1 MAGASGAAG
10 PQVSAFYDVI
20 VLRSSEHGSSVV
32 WCACFSV
39 EVTSS
44 GAGSNVCLN
53 FPLIHAVALWVK
65 RSVMRTSDKKIY
77 IRGAWTTLLL
87 FIFVWR
93 MQEKLVSPEYDLIRG
108 GLP

>member
-10 PQVSAFYDVI
+10 PQVSAFL

-32 WCACFSV
+32 WCASFRV

-44 GAGSNVCLN
+44 GAESNVCLN

-65 RSVMRTSDKKIY
+65 RSVMRTSDKKY
-77 IRGAWTTLLL
+77 I
-87 FIFVWR
+87 
-93 MQEKLVSPEYDLIRG
+93 
-108 GLP
+108 